1 MYLALEAFC
10 FNSAQF
16 IPIFELLFVLIL
28 FLDATFFMSNLVT
41 AELKILIT
49 DDHRIIQQGLTIV
62 IKEYSNKAI
71 VSYANSVN
79 TTILSLEQ
87 GKVDLLILDIN
98 IPGGNN
104 FRMIEQIKEIQP
116 DLKILLFSAHE
127 ESTYALRYLKA
138 GVNGYLEKSASE
150 EEIKKAINRV
160 LIKGK
165 YYSTNI
171 QDQLFDTYYEGANS
185 KRKLHHLTNREIE
198 VARFI
203 IDGEGTSSIGEKL
216 DLQASTIS
224 THKKNIFEKLQISNI
239 SELID
244 IFRMDHQM

>member
-1 MYLALEAFC
+1 
-10 FNSAQF
+10 
-16 IPIFELLFVLIL
+16 
-28 FLDATFFMSNLVT
+28 MSNLLT

-49 DDHRIIQQGLTIV
+49 DDHRVIQQGLTFV
-62 IKEYSNKAI
+62 IKEFLNKAI

-79 TTILSLEQ
+79 ATILSLKQ

-104 FRMIEQIKEIQP
+104 FKMIEEIREIQP

-138 GVNGYLEKSASE
+138 GVNGYLEKNASE
-150 EEIKKAINRV
+150 EEIREAIRRV

-165 YYSTNI
+165 YLSATI

-185 KRKLHHLTNREIE
+185 KKKLYQLTNREIE
-198 VARFI
+198 IARFI
-203 IDGEGTSSIGEKL
+203 IDGEGTSSISEKL
-216 DLQASTIS
+216 DLQASTVS

-244 IFRMDHQM
+244 VFRMEHQM

>member
-1 MYLALEAFC
+1 
-10 FNSAQF
+10 
-16 IPIFELLFVLIL
+16 
-28 FLDATFFMSNLVT
+28 MSNLLT

-49 DDHRIIQQGLTIV
+49 DDHRVIQQGLTFV
-62 IKEYSNKAI
+62 IKEFLNKAI

-79 TTILSLEQ
+79 ATILSLKQ

-104 FRMIEQIKEIQP
+104 FKMIEEIREIQP

-127 ESTYALRYLKA
+127 EGTYALRYLKA
-138 GVNGYLEKSASE
+138 GVNGYLEKSAPE
-150 EEIKKAINRV
+150 EEIKAAIRRV

-165 YYSTNI
+165 YFSANI
-171 QDQLFDTYYEGANS
+171 QDLLLDTYDGTNV
-185 KRKLHHLTNREIE
+185 KRKLHQLTNREIE

-216 DLQASTIS
+216 DLQASTVS
-224 THKKNIFEKLQISNI
+224 THKKNIFEKLQISNV

-244 IFRMDHQM
+244 VFRMDHQM

>member
-1 MYLALEAFC
+1 
-10 FNSAQF
+10 
-16 IPIFELLFVLIL
+16 
-28 FLDATFFMSNLVT
+28 MSNLLS

-49 DDHRIIQQGLTIV
+49 DDHRVIQQGLTFV
-62 IKEYSNKAI
+62 IKEFLNKAI
-71 VSYANSVN
+71 VSYASSVN
-79 TTILSLEQ
+79 GTILSLKQ

-104 FRMIEQIKEIQP
+104 FKMIEHIREIQP

-138 GVNGYLEKSASE
+138 GVNGYLEKNASE
-150 EEIKKAINRV
+150 EEIREAIRRV

-165 YYSTNI
+165 YLSATI

-185 KRKLHHLTNREIE
+185 KKKLYQLTNREIE
-198 VARFI
+198 IARFI
-203 IDGEGTSSIGEKL
+203 IDGEGTSSISEKL
-216 DLQASTIS
+216 DLQASTVS

-244 IFRMDHQM
+244 VFRMEHQM

>member
-1 MYLALEAFC
+1 
-10 FNSAQF
+10 
-16 IPIFELLFVLIL
+16 
-28 FLDATFFMSNLVT
+28 MSNLLT

-49 DDHRIIQQGLTIV
+49 DDHRIIQQGLTFI
-62 IKEYSNKAI
+62 IKEYFNKAI

-79 TTILSLEQ
+79 TTILALKQE
-87 GKVDLLILDIN
+87 KVDLLILDIN

-104 FRMIEQIKEIQP
+104 FKMIEQIKEIQP

-138 GVNGYLEKSASE
+138 GVNGYLEKNAPE
-150 EEIKKAINRV
+150 EEIKEAIKRILV
-160 LIKGK
+160 KGK
-165 YYSTNI
+165 YYSTTI
-171 QDQLFDTYYEGANS
+171 QDQLFDTYDKGPNS
-185 KRKLHHLTNREIE
+185 KRKLHQLTNREIE

-203 IDGEGTSSIGEKL
+203 IDGKGTSSIGEKL

-224 THKKNIFEKLQISNI
+224 THKKNIFEKLQISNV

-244 IFRMDHQM
+244 IFRMDHQI

>member
-1 MYLALEAFC
+1 
-10 FNSAQF
+10 
-16 IPIFELLFVLIL
+16 
-28 FLDATFFMSNLVT
+28 MSNLLT

-49 DDHRIIQQGLTIV
+49 DDHRIIQQGLTFI
-62 IKEYSNKAI
+62 IKEYFNKAI

-79 TTILSLEQ
+79 TTILALKQE
-87 GKVDLLILDIN
+87 KVDLLILDIN

-104 FRMIEQIKEIQP
+104 FKMIEQIKEIQP

-138 GVNGYLEKSASE
+138 GVNGYLEKNAPE
-150 EEIKKAINRV
+150 EEIKEAIKRILV
-160 LIKGK
+160 KGK
-165 YYSTNI
+165 YYSTTI
-171 QDQLFDTYYEGANS
+171 QDQLFDTYDKGPNS
-185 KRKLHHLTNREIE
+185 KRKLHQLTNREIE

-203 IDGEGTSSIGEKL
+203 IDGKGTSNIGEKL

-224 THKKNIFEKLQISNI
+224 THKKNIFEKLQISNV

-244 IFRMDHQM
+244 IFRMDHQI